1 MAARLTGQS
10 VDRVEGPRLLRGE
23 GRFTGNIRHP
33 DLLYAAFVRSTMAH
47 ARILG
52 IDTTAAKAT
61 PDVVAVFTND
71 DFTGVVNPI
80 NIVGP
85 PELLGSPFTALA
97 SDKVRTVGEPI
108 AIVIAR
114 TRQAAADGAAA
125 VAVDYDPLPRGGG
138 HAHRPQPPAPRCCS
152 TSWAPTWC
160 TKRPSHGANDIDQTF
175 AEADHVFTRTFTQ
188 HRFGHA
194 PLEGRVMV
202 ASYTPSDGRLE
213 IDIATKR
220 PHAVKLNLAGL
231 LNIPFQNIRVRT
243 GDIGGAFGSK
253 GQVGREDISVAAAAK
268 MLGASVQWTED
279 RTENLQMA
287 GHAREEDLTVE
298 VAVNNDGT
306 LLGIQADMVMDQGA
320 YPMPPYPSSLFCNLV
335 KMLIPNAYR
344 LEAYAFRGR
353 VVATNKC
360 SYIAY
365 RGPWAAETWVRERML
380 DEIAAAL
387 GIDRVEIRRR
397 NLIDEDQPTKMI
409 TGPTVSG
416 ITARQTL
423 DRAVEMMDLD
433 TFTTQQ
439 AAARAEGRLLG
450 LGFATFIEIAPGPP
464 DFAQSAGF
472 DLRGELSWARLEPT
486 GDLTIASCQSPHGQ
500 GHETTIAQVAA
511 DELGVSLDRVRIVFG
526 DTDSTPFTVLGTGG
540 SRASMMAS
548 GAARAATAE
557 IKTKVLAIAAERL
570 EANPADLE
578 IINGDISVRGTPG
591 HAVPLA
597 AIAQQGWFAPSSLP
611 EGMDQGFEVTVE
623 YRTPPG
629 GWASATHCCWVEI
642 DPDTGEITIPRYL
655 VVEDCGEMIHPAI
668 VDGQIQGGV
677 AQGIAAVLFERHFY
691 DNIGNLLTTSLAD
704 YLVPSAAEMP
714 VIEVEHLEVEP
725 LHDADWRGVGEGGLI
740 GAPAAVTNA
749 VADAVRH
756 LGIDICEQHLP
767 PQRCGSWLLASADKE
782 VRHGW

>member
-1 MAARLTGQS
+1 MTARLTGQS

-23 GRFTGNIRHP
+23 GRFIGNIRHP
-33 DLLYAAFVRSTMAH
+33 DLLHAAFVRSIMAH

-52 IDTTAAKAT
+52 THTSDAKAT
-61 PDVVAVFTND
+61 PGVVAVFTDD

-80 NIVGP
+80 TIVGP

-97 SDKVRTVGEPI
+97 AGKVRTVGEPL
-108 AIVIAR
+108 AIVVAR
-114 TRQAAADGAAA
+114 TRQAAVDGAAA
-125 VAVDYDPLPRGGG
+125 VEVDYDPLPAVVDM
-138 HAHRPQPPAPRCCS
+138 HAASASDAPLLFEELG
-152 TSWAPTWC
+152 TNVVYETAQSW
-160 TKRPSHGANDIDQTF
+160 GADIEQTF
-175 AEADHVFTRTFTQ
+175 ADADHVFTHTFAQ

-231 LNIPFQNIRVRT
+231 LNVPFSKIRVQT

-268 MLGASVQWTED
+268 VLGATIQWTED

-287 GHAREEDLTVE
+287 GHAREEDLVME
-298 VAVNNDGT
+298 IAVKSDGT
-306 LLGIQADMVMDQGA
+306 LLGIRVDMTVDQGA

-344 LEAYAFRGR
+344 WDAYAFRGR

-380 DEIAAAL
+380 DEIAAEL

-397 NLIDEDQPTKMI
+397 NLIDQDQPTKMI

-423 DRAVEMMDLD
+423 DRAVELMDLD
-433 TFTTQQ
+433 GFAAQQ
-439 AAARAEGRLLG
+439 AAARAEGQLLG

-472 DLRGELSWARLEPT
+472 DLRGELAWARLEPT
-486 GDLTIASCQSPHGQ
+486 GDLTIASGQSPHGQ

-511 DELGVSLDRVRIVFG
+511 DELGVSLDQVRVVFG

-540 SRASMMAS
+540 SRASMMAA
-548 GAARAATAE
+548 GAARAAAA
-557 IKTKVLAIAAERL
+557 KVKDKVLAVAAERL

-578 IINGDISVRGTPG
+578 IVDGNVSVRGTPG
-591 HAVPLA
+591 HLVPLA
-597 AIAQQGWFAPSSLP
+597 GIAQQAWFAPSSLP
-611 EGMDQGFEVTVE
+611 NGMDQGIEVTVE

-642 DPDTGEITIPRYL
+642 DPDTGEITIPRYV

-668 VDGQIQGGV
+668 VEGQIQGGV
-677 AQGIAAVLFERHFY
+677 AQGIAAVLFERHHY
-691 DNIGNLLTTSLAD
+691 DQDGNLLTASLAD
-704 YLVPSAAEMP
+704 YLVPSAAEIP

-756 LGIDICEQHLP
+756 LGLDITEQHLP
-767 PQRCGSWLLASADKE
+767 PQRMSELLNAATS
-782 VRHGW
+782 

>member
-1 MAARLTGQS
+1 MTARLTGQS

-23 GRFTGNIRHP
+23 GRFVGNVRHP

-47 ARILG
+47 AHILG
-52 IDTTAAKAT
+52 IDTAAAKAT
-61 PDVVAVFTND
+61 PGVVSVFTND

-80 NIVGP
+80 IIAGP
-85 PELLGSPFTALA
+85 PELRGSPFTALA
-97 SDKVRTVGEPI
+97 AGKVRTVGEPI
-108 AIVIAR
+108 AIVVAR

-125 VAVDYDPLPRGGG
+125 VTVDYDPLPAVVDM
-138 HAHRPQPPAPRCCS
+138 HIAVAPG
-152 TSWAPTWC
+152 APLLFEELGTNVVYETEQAWG
-160 TKRPSHGANDIDQTF
+160 PDIDETF
-175 AEADHVFTRTFTQ
+175 ARADHVFTRTFTQ

-202 ASYTPSDGRLE
+202 ASYTPSDGQLDIE
-213 IDIATKR
+213 IATKR
-220 PHAVKLNLAGL
+220 PHAVKLNLANLLGL
-231 LNIPFQNIRVRT
+231 PFGSIRVRT

-253 GQVGREDISVAAAAK
+253 GQVGRETISTAAAAVL
-268 MLGASVQWTED
+268 LGGTVQWTED

-287 GHAREEDLTVE
+287 GHGREEDLTVE
-298 VAVNNDGT
+298 MAVTKDGT
-306 LLGIQADMVMDQGA
+306 LLGIRADMTMDQGA
-320 YPMPPYPSSLFCNLV
+320 YPMPPYPSTLFCNLV

-344 LEAYAFRGR
+344 LEGYAFQGR

-380 DEIAAAL
+380 DEVAAEL

-397 NLIDEDQPTKMI
+397 NLIDQDQPTKMI

-423 DRAVEMMDLD
+423 DRAVELMDLD
-433 TFTTQQ
+433 GFAAQQ

-472 DLRGELSWARLEPT
+472 DLRGELTWARLEPT

-511 DELGVSLDRVRIVFG
+511 DELGVSLDRVRVVFG
-526 DTDSTPFTVLGTGG
+526 DTDSTPFNVLGTGG
-540 SRASMMAS
+540 SRSSMMAA

-557 IKTKVLAIAAERL
+557 VKQKVLAIAAERL

-578 IINGDISVRGTPG
+578 ITDSNISVRGTPG
-591 HAVPLA
+591 HSVPLA
-597 AIAQQGWFAPSSLP
+597 GIAQQAWFAPSSLP
-611 EGMDQGFEVTVE
+611 EGMDQGIEVNVE

-642 DPDTGEITIPRYL
+642 DPDTGEITIRRYV

-691 DNIGNLLTTSLAD
+691 DEDGNLLTSSLAD

-714 VIEVEHLEVEP
+714 VIEVDHLEVEP

-740 GAPAAVTNA
+740 GAPAAITNA

-756 LGIDICEQHLP
+756 LDIEITEQHLP
-767 PQRCGSWLLASADKE
+767 PQRMRQLLADAIA
-782 VRHGW
+782 RGNCLPI

>member
-33 DLLYAAFVRSTMAH
+33 DLLHTAFVRSTMAH
-47 ARILG
+47 ADILS
-52 IDTTAAKAT
+52 IDTAEAKAI
-61 PDVVAVFTND
+61 PGVVAVFSND

-85 PELLGSPFTALA
+85 PELLGSPFTALT
-97 SDKVRTVGEPI
+97 SGKVRTVGEPI
-108 AIVIAR
+108 AIVVAR
-114 TRQAAADGAAA
+114 SRQAAADGAAS
-125 VAVDYDPLPRGGG
+125 VAVEYESLPAVVDMHDASAPDAPLLFEELGTNVVYET
-138 HAHRPQPPAPRCCS
+138 AQ
-152 TSWAPTWC
+152 SW
-160 TKRPSHGANDIDQTF
+160 GDDIDQTF
-175 AEADHVFTRTFTQ
+175 ADADHVFTRTFTQ

-213 IDIATKR
+213 IEIATKR

-231 LNIPFQNIRVRT
+231 LSIPFQNIRVRT

-268 MLGASVQWTED
+268 MLGATVQWTED

-287 GHAREEDLTVE
+287 GHAREEDLTVK
-298 VAVNNDGT
+298 VAVKSDGT
-306 LLGIQADMVMDQGA
+306 LLGIRADMVMDQGA

-423 DRAVEMMDLD
+423 DRAVELMGLNG
-433 TFTTQQ
+433 FSAQQ

-472 DLRGELSWARLEPT
+472 DLRGELTWARLEPT

-540 SRASMMAS
+540 SRASMMGA
-548 GAARAATAE
+548 GAAMAAAAE
-557 IKTKVLAIAAERL
+557 VKAKVLAIAAERL

-578 IINGDISVRGTPG
+578 IADGNISVRGTPG
-591 HAVPLA
+591 HGVPLA
-597 AIAQQGWFAPSSLP
+597 AIAQQAWFAPSSLP
-611 EGMDQGFEVTVE
+611 QGMDQGIEVTVE

-691 DNIGNLLTTSLAD
+691 DEDGNLLTASLAD

-756 LGIDICEQHLP
+756 LGIDIAEQYLP
-767 PQRCGSWLLASADKE
+767 PRRMRELLAN
-782 VRHGW
+782 VG

>member
-1 MAARLTGQS
+1 MTARLTGQS

-23 GRFTGNIRHP
+23 GRFVGNIRHP
-33 DLLYAAFVRSTMAH
+33 DLLHIAFVRSPVGH
-47 ARILG
+47 ADILG
-52 IDTTAAKAT
+52 VDIGAAEDT
-61 PDVVAVFTND
+61 PGVVAVFTSD
-71 DFTGVVNPI
+71 HLEGVVAPI
-80 NIVGP
+80 AIAGP
-85 PELLGSPFTALA
+85 PELAVTPFTALA
-97 SDKVRTVGEPI
+97 RDRVRTVGEPI
-108 AIVIAR
+108 AVVVAR
-114 TRQAAADGAAA
+114 SRAAAADGAAA
-125 VAVDYDPLPRGGG
+125 VAVDYRPRPAVVDMHQAADPGAPLLFEELGTNVVYETEQSWGG
-138 HAHRPQPPAPRCCS
+138 
-152 TSWAPTWC
+152 
-160 TKRPSHGANDIDQTF
+160 DIGETF
-175 AEADHVFTRTFTQ
+175 ARADHVFSRTFTQ

-194 PLEGRVMV
+194 PIEGRVLV
-202 ASYTPSDGRLE
+202 AAYTPSDGQLD
-213 IDIATKR
+213 IQIATKR
-220 PHAVKLNLAGL
+220 PHAVKLNLANLLGL
-231 LNIPFQNIRVRT
+231 SFSSIRVRT

-253 GQVGREDISVAAAAK
+253 GQLGRETICTAAAAV
-268 MLGASVQWTED
+268 MLGATVQWAED

-287 GHAREEDLTVE
+287 GHGREEDLAVE
-298 VAVNNDGT
+298 VAVQSDGT
-306 LLGIQADMVMDQGA
+306 LLGIQADMTMDQGA

-380 DEIAAAL
+380 DEIAAEL
-387 GIDRVEIRRR
+387 GLDRVEIRRR

-433 TFTTQQ
+433 GFAEEQ

-472 DLRGELSWARLEPT
+472 DLRGELTWARLEPT
-486 GDLTIASCQSPHGQ
+486 GHLTIASCQSPHGQ

-511 DELGVSLDRVRIVFG
+511 DEMGVSLDRVRVVFG
-526 DTDSTPFTVLGTGG
+526 DTDSTPFNVLGTGG
-540 SRASMMAS
+540 SRSSMMGA
-548 GAARAATAE
+548 GAAKAAAAE
-557 IKTKVLAIAAERL
+557 VKAKVLAIAAERL

-578 IINGDISVRGTPG
+578 IADGNVSVRGTPG
-591 HAVPLA
+591 HSVPLA
-597 AIAQQGWFAPSSLP
+597 GIAQQAWFAPSSLP
-611 EGMDQGFEVTVE
+611 EGMDQGIEVTME

-642 DPDTGEITIPRYL
+642 DPDTGEITIPRYV

-691 DNIGNLLTTSLAD
+691 DEDGNLLTSSLAD

-740 GAPAAVTNA
+740 GAPAAITNA
-749 VADAVRH
+749 VANAVRH
-756 LGIDICEQHLP
+756 LNIPITEQHLP
-767 PQRCGSWLLASADKE
+767 PQRMRELLAAAES
-782 VRHGW
+782 

>member
-1 MAARLTGQS
+1 M
-10 VDRVEGPRLLRGE
+10 LRGE

-47 ARILG
+47 ASILS
-52 IDTTAAKAT
+52 IDTAEAKAI
-61 PDVVAVFTND
+61 PGVVAVFTNE
-71 DFTGVVNPI
+71 DFTGVVTPI

-108 AIVIAR
+108 AIVVAH
-114 TRQAAADGAAA
+114 TRQAAADGAAS
-125 VAVDYDPLPRGGG
+125 VAVDYDPLLPVVDM
-138 HAHRPQPPAPRCCS
+138 HAASAPDAPLLFEELD
-152 TSWAPTWC
+152 TNVVYETAQSW
-160 TKRPSHGANDIDQTF
+160 GDDIDQTF
-175 AEADHVFTRTFTQ
+175 ADADHVFTRTFTQ

-202 ASYTPSDGRLE
+202 ASYTPSDRRLDIE
-213 IDIATKR
+213 IATKR

-268 MLGASVQWTED
+268 MLGATVQWTED

-298 VAVNNDGT
+298 VAVESDGT
-306 LLGIQADMVMDQGA
+306 LLGIRADMVMDQGA

-344 LEAYAFRGR
+344 LGAYAFRGR

-423 DRAVEMMDLD
+423 DRAAELMDLD
-433 TFTTQQ
+433 SFSAQQ
-439 AAARAEGRLLG
+439 AVARPEGRLLG

-472 DLRGELSWARLEPT
+472 DLRGELTWARLEPT

-511 DELGVSLDRVRIVFG
+511 DELGVDLDRVRVVFG
-526 DTDSTPFTVLGTGG
+526 DTDATPFTVLGTGG
-540 SRASMMAS
+540 SRASMMAA
-548 GAARAATAE
+548 GAARAGAAE
-557 IKTKVLAIAAERL
+557 VKAKVLAIAAERL

-578 IINGDISVRGTPG
+578 IADGNISVRGTPG

-597 AIAQQGWFAPSSLP
+597 AIAQQAWFVPSSLP
-611 EGMDQGFEVTVE
+611 EGMDQGIEVTVE

-642 DPDTGEITIPRYL
+642 DSATGEITIPRYL

-691 DNIGNLLTTSLAD
+691 DEDGNLLTASLAD

-714 VIEVEHLEVEP
+714 VIEVEHLKVEP

-756 LGIDICEQHLP
+756 LGISIDEQYLP
-767 PQRCGSWLLASADKE
+767 PRRMRELLAN
-782 VRHGW
+782 VG

>member
-10 VDRVEGPRLLRGE
+10 IDRVDGPRLLRGE
-23 GRFTGNIRHP
+23 GRFVGNARHP

-52 IDTTAAKAT
+52 VDTVAAKT
-61 PDVVAVFTND
+61 THGVVAVFTDD

-80 NIVGP
+80 VIVGP

-97 SDKVRTVGEPI
+97 ADKARTVGEPI
-108 AIVIAR
+108 AVVVAH

-125 VAVDYDPLPRGGG
+125 VLVDYDPLPAVVDM
-138 HAHRPQPPAPRCCS
+138 HAAS
-152 TSWAPTWC
+152 TSDAPLLFEELGTNVVYETAQSWG
-160 TKRPSHGANDIDQTF
+160 PDIEQTF
-175 AEADHVFTRTFTQ
+175 AAADHVFTRTFSQ

-231 LNIPFQNIRVRT
+231 LNIPFGNIRVRT

-268 MLGASVQWTED
+268 MLGAAVQWTED

-287 GHAREEDLTVE
+287 GHGREEDLIVE
-298 VAVNNDGT
+298 IAVTNDGT
-306 LLGIQADMVMDQGA
+306 LLGIRADMTMDQGA

-365 RGPWAAETWVRERML
+365 RGPWAVETWVRERML
-380 DEIAAAL
+380 DEIAAEL
-387 GIDRVEIRRR
+387 GLDRVEIRRR
-397 NLIDEDQPTKMI
+397 NLIDQDQPTKMI

-423 DRAVEMMDLD
+423 DRAVEVMDLD
-433 TFTTQQ
+433 GFAAEQ
-439 AAARAEGRLLG
+439 AAARGDGRLLG

-472 DLRGELSWARLEPT
+472 DLRGELTWARLEPT
-486 GDLTIASCQSPHGQ
+486 GDLTIASAQSPHGQ

-511 DELGVSLDRVRIVFG
+511 DELGVGLDRVRIVFG

-540 SRASMMAS
+540 SRSSMMGA
-548 GAARAATAE
+548 GAARAAAAE
-557 IKTKVLAIAAERL
+557 VKAKVLAIAAERL

-578 IINGDISVRGTPG
+578 IVDGNISVRGTPDRSI
-591 HAVPLA
+591 PLA
-597 AIAQQGWFAPSSLP
+597 AIAQQAWFAPSSLP
-611 EGMDQGFEVTVE
+611 EGMDQGIEVTVE

-629 GWASATHCCWVEI
+629 GWASATHCCWVDI
-642 DPDTGEITIPRYL
+642 DPETGEITVPRYV
-655 VVEDCGEMIHPAI
+655 VVEDCGEMIHPEI
-668 VDGQIQGGV
+668 VEGQIQGGV

-691 DNIGNLLTTSLAD
+691 DQDGNLLTSSLAD
-704 YLVPSAAEMP
+704 YLVPSAAEIP
-714 VIEVEHLEVEP
+714 TIEIEHLEVEP

-756 LGIDICEQHLP
+756 LGIDVCEQHLP
-767 PQRCGSWLLASADKE
+767 PQRMRELLATAE
-782 VRHGW
+782 A

>member
-1 MAARLTGQS
+1 MTARFTGQS

-23 GRFTGNIRHP
+23 GRFVGNVRHP
-33 DLLYAAFVRSTMAH
+33 DLLHAAFVRSTMAH
-47 ARILG
+47 ARIVG
-52 IDTTAAKAT
+52 IHTSAAKT
-61 PDVVAVFTND
+61 TSGVVAVFTDD

-80 NIVGP
+80 TIVGP

-97 SDKVRTVGEPI
+97 SGKVRTVGEPL
-108 AIVIAR
+108 AIVVAR
-114 TRQAAADGAAA
+114 TRQTAIDGAAA
-125 VAVDYDPLPRGGG
+125 VAVDYDPLPAVVDM
-138 HAHRPQPPAPRCCS
+138 HAASASDAPLLFEELG
-152 TSWAPTWC
+152 TNVVYGTEQAW
-160 TKRPSHGANDIDQTF
+160 GADIEQTF
-175 AEADHVFTRTFTQ
+175 ADADRVFTRTFTQ

-202 ASYTPSDGRLE
+202 AAYTPSDGRLE
-213 IDIATKR
+213 IQIATKR

-231 LNIPFQNIRVRT
+231 LNIPFSNIRVGT

-253 GQVGREDISVAAAAK
+253 GQVGREEISVAAAAK
-268 MLGASVQWTED
+268 MLGAAIQWTED

-287 GHAREEDLTVE
+287 GHAREEDLVVE
-298 VAVNNDGT
+298 VAVDSDGT
-306 LLGIQADMVMDQGA
+306 LLGIRADMTMDQGA
-320 YPMPPYPSSLFCNLV
+320 YPMPPYPSTLFCNLV

-344 LEAYAFRGR
+344 LKAYAFRGR

-380 DEIAAAL
+380 DEIAAEL

-397 NLIDEDQPTKMI
+397 NLIDQDQPTKMI

-423 DRAVEMMDLD
+423 DRAVELMDLD
-433 TFTTQQ
+433 GFAAEQD
-439 AAARAEGRLLG
+439 AARAEGRLVG

-472 DLRGELSWARLEPT
+472 DLRGELIWARLEPT

-511 DELGVSLDRVRIVFG
+511 DEMGVSLDRVRVVFG
-526 DTDSTPFTVLGTGG
+526 DTDSTPFNVLGTGG
-540 SRASMMAS
+540 SRSSMMGA
-548 GAARAATAE
+548 GAAKAAAAE
-557 IKTKVLAIAAERL
+557 VRTKVLAIAAEQL

-578 IINGDISVRGTPG
+578 IVDGDISVRGTPG
-591 HAVPLA
+591 RSVPLA
-597 AIAQQGWFAPSSLP
+597 GIAQQAWFAPSSLP
-611 EGMDQGFEVTVE
+611 EGMDQGIEVTVE

-691 DNIGNLLTTSLAD
+691 DQDGNLLTASLAD

-714 VIEVEHLEVEP
+714 VIEVEHMEVEP

-740 GAPAAVTNA
+740 GAPAAITNA

-756 LGIDICEQHLP
+756 LGIDVCEQHLP
-767 PQRCGSWLLASADKE
+767 PQRMRELLATAK
-782 VRHGW
+782 G

>member
-1 MAARLTGQS
+1 MTARLTGQS
-10 VDRVEGPRLLRGE
+10 VDRVEGPRLLRGG
-23 GRFTGNIRHP
+23 GRFIGNIRHP
-33 DLLYAAFVRSTMAH
+33 DLLHAAFVRSTMAH
-47 ARILG
+47 AQILG
-52 IDTTAAKAT
+52 IHTSDAKAT
-61 PDVVAVFTND
+61 PGVVAVFTDD

-80 NIVGP
+80 TIVGP

-97 SDKVRTVGEPI
+97 AGKVRTVGEPL
-108 AIVIAR
+108 AIVVAR
-114 TRQAAADGAAA
+114 TRQAAVDGASA
-125 VAVDYDPLPRGGG
+125 VEVAYDPLPAVVDT
-138 HAHRPQPPAPRCCS
+138 HAASASDAPLLFEELG
-152 TSWAPTWC
+152 TNVVYEIEQAW
-160 TKRPSHGANDIDQTF
+160 GADIEQTF
-175 AEADHVFTRTFTQ
+175 ADADRVFTRTFTQ

-213 IDIATKR
+213 IEIATKR

-231 LNIPFQNIRVRT
+231 LNVPFSKIRVQT

-268 MLGASVQWTED
+268 MLGAAIQWTED

-287 GHAREEDLTVE
+287 GHAREEDLVVE
-298 VAVNNDGT
+298 VAVKSDGT
-306 LLGIQADMVMDQGA
+306 LVGIRADMTMDQGA

-344 LEAYAFRGR
+344 VDAYAFRGR

-380 DEIAAAL
+380 DEIAAEL

-397 NLIDEDQPTKMI
+397 NLIDQDQPTKMI
-409 TGPTVSG
+409 TGPTISG

-423 DRAVEMMDLD
+423 DRAGELMDLD
-433 TFTTQQ
+433 GFAAQQ

-472 DLRGELSWARLEPT
+472 DLRGELAWARLEPT

-511 DELGVSLDRVRIVFG
+511 DELGVRIDQVRVVFG

-540 SRASMMAS
+540 SRASMMAA
-548 GAARAATAE
+548 GAARAAAA
-557 IKTKVLAIAAERL
+557 KVKDKVLAVAAERL

-578 IINGDISVRGTPG
+578 IVDGNISVRGTPG
-591 HAVPLA
+591 HSVPLA
-597 AIAQQGWFAPSSLP
+597 GIAQQAWFAPSSLP
-611 EGMDQGFEVTVE
+611 NGMDQGIEVTVE

-642 DPDTGEITIPRYL
+642 DPDTGEITIPRYV

-677 AQGIAAVLFERHFY
+677 AQGIAAVLFERHHY
-691 DNIGNLLTTSLAD
+691 DQDGNLLTASLAD
-704 YLVPSAAEMP
+704 YLVPSAAEIP

-756 LGIDICEQHLP
+756 LGVDITEQHLP
-767 PQRCGSWLLASADKE
+767 PQRMRELMNAATS
-782 VRHGW
+782 

>member
-33 DLLYAAFVRSTMAH
+33 DLLHTAFVRSTMAH
-47 ARILG
+47 ADILS
-52 IDTTAAKAT
+52 IDTAEAKAI
-61 PDVVAVFTND
+61 PGVVAVFSND

-97 SDKVRTVGEPI
+97 SGKVRTVGEPI
-108 AIVIAR
+108 AIVVAR
-114 TRQAAADGAAA
+114 SRQAAADGAAS
-125 VAVDYDPLPRGGG
+125 VAVEYESLPAVVDMHDASAPDAPLLFEELGTNVVYET
-138 HAHRPQPPAPRCCS
+138 AQ
-152 TSWAPTWC
+152 SW
-160 TKRPSHGANDIDQTF
+160 GDDIDQTF
-175 AEADHVFTRTFTQ
+175 ADADHVFTRTFTQ

-213 IDIATKR
+213 IEIATKR

-231 LNIPFQNIRVRT
+231 LSIPFQNIRVRT

-268 MLGASVQWTED
+268 MLGATVQWTED

-298 VAVNNDGT
+298 VAVKSDGT
-306 LLGIQADMVMDQGA
+306 LLGIRADMVMDQGA

-423 DRAVEMMDLD
+423 DRAVELMGLNG
-433 TFTTQQ
+433 FPAQQ

-472 DLRGELSWARLEPT
+472 DLRGELTWARLEPT

-540 SRASMMAS
+540 SRASMMGA
-548 GAARAATAE
+548 GAAMAAAAE
-557 IKTKVLAIAAERL
+557 VKAKVLAIAAERL

-578 IINGDISVRGTPG
+578 IADGNISVRGTPG
-591 HAVPLA
+591 HGVPLA
-597 AIAQQGWFAPSSLP
+597 AIAQQAWFAPSSLP
-611 EGMDQGFEVTVE
+611 QGMDQGIEVTVE

-691 DNIGNLLTTSLAD
+691 DEDGNLLTASLAD

-756 LGIDICEQHLP
+756 LGISIDEQYLP
-767 PQRCGSWLLASADKE
+767 PRRMRELLAN
-782 VRHGW
+782 VG

>member
-1 MAARLTGQS
+1 MTARLTGQS

-23 GRFTGNIRHP
+23 GRFVGNIRHP
-33 DLLYAAFVRSTMAH
+33 ELLHIAFVRSQLGH
-47 ARILG
+47 ADILSV
-52 IDTTAAKAT
+52 DTAAARST
-61 PDVVAVFTND
+61 PGVVEVFTAEHLDGVVA
-71 DFTGVVNPI
+71 PI
-80 NIVGP
+80 AIAGP
-85 PELLGSPFTALA
+85 PELAVTPFTALA
-97 SDKVRTVGEPI
+97 RDRVRTVGEPI
-108 AIVIAR
+108 AVVVAR
-114 TRQAAADGAAA
+114 TRAAAADGAAA
-125 VAVDYDPLPRGGG
+125 VAVDYRPLPAVVDM
-138 HAHRPQPPAPRCCS
+138 HDALSADAPLLFEDLG
-152 TSWAPTWC
+152 TNVVYETEQSW
-160 TKRPSHGANDIDQTF
+160 GADIQETF
-175 AEADHVFTRTFTQ
+175 GRADHVIARTFTQ

-202 ASYTPSDGRLE
+202 ASYAPSDGQLD
-213 IDIATKR
+213 IQIATKR
-220 PHAVKLNLAGL
+220 PHAVKLNLANLLGL
-231 LNIPFQNIRVRT
+231 PFGNVRVRT

-253 GQVGREDISVAAAAK
+253 GQVGRETICTAAAA
-268 MLGASVQWTED
+268 MLLGATVQWTED

-287 GHAREEDLTVE
+287 GHGREEDLAVE
-298 VAVNNDGT
+298 VAVQDDGT
-306 LLGIQADMVMDQGA
+306 LLGIRADMTMDQGA

-344 LEAYAFRGR
+344 LEAYEFRGR

-365 RGPWAAETWVRERML
+365 RGPWAVETWVRERML
-380 DEIAAAL
+380 DEIAAEL
-387 GIDRVEIRRR
+387 GLDRVEIRRR
-397 NLIDEDQPTKMI
+397 NLIDQDQPTRMI

-423 DRAVEMMDLD
+423 DRAVDMMDLD
-433 TFTTQQ
+433 GFAVQQ
-439 AAARAEGRLLG
+439 TAARSEGRLLG

-472 DLRGELSWARLEPT
+472 DLRGEQAWARLEPS
-486 GDLTIASCQSPHGQ
+486 GDLTISTSQSPHGQ

-511 DELGVSLDRVRIVFG
+511 DELGVGLDRVRIVFG
-526 DTDSTPFTVLGTGG
+526 DTDSTPFSVLGTGG
-540 SRASMMAS
+540 SRASMM
-548 GAARAATAE
+548 GAGSARAATAE
-557 IKTKVLAIAAERL
+557 VKAKALAIAAERL
-570 EANPADLE
+570 EANPSDLE
-578 IINGDISVRGTPG
+578 IIDGNISVRGTPG
-591 HAVPLA
+591 RSVPLA
-597 AIAQQGWFAPSSLP
+597 GIAQQAWFAPSSLP
-611 EGMDQGFEVTVE
+611 EGMDQGIEASVE

-642 DPDTGEITIPRYL
+642 DPDTGEIAIPRYV

-677 AQGIAAVLFERHFY
+677 AQGIAAVLFERHHY
-691 DNIGNLLTTSLAD
+691 DQDGNLLTASLAD

-767 PQRCGSWLLASADKE
+767 PQRMRQLLAAVE
-782 VRHGW
+782 G

>member
-33 DLLYAAFVRSTMAH
+33 DLFHAAFVRSTMAH
-47 ARILG
+47 AHIAG
-52 IDTTAAKAT
+52 IDTAAASAL

-71 DFTGVVNPI
+71 EFTGVVNPI
-80 NIVGP
+80 TIVGP

-97 SDKVRTVGEPI
+97 SDRVRTVGEPI
-108 AIVIAR
+108 AIVVAR

-125 VAVDYDPLPRGGG
+125 VAVDYDPLPAVVDMHEAAASDSPLLFEELGTNVMYET
-138 HAHRPQPPAPRCCS
+138 AQ
-152 TSWAPTWC
+152 SW
-160 TKRPSHGANDIDQTF
+160 GADVKQTI
-175 AEADHVFTRTFTQ
+175 ADADHVFTRTFTQ

-202 ASYTPSDGRLE
+202 ASYTPSDDRLE

-231 LNIPFQNIRVRT
+231 LNIGFYNIRVRT

-268 MLGASVQWTED
+268 MLGAAVQWTED

-287 GHAREEDLTVE
+287 GHAREEDLVVE
-298 VAVNNDGT
+298 VAVQGDGT
-306 LLGIQADMVMDQGA
+306 LLGIRADMTMDQGA

-344 LEAYAFRGR
+344 LEAYEFRGR

-397 NLIDEDQPTKMI
+397 NLIDQDQPTKMI

-423 DRAVEMMDLD
+423 DRAVELMDLEG
-433 TFTTQQ
+433 FAARQ
-439 AAARAEGRLLG
+439 AAARSEGRLLG

-472 DLRGELSWARLEPT
+472 DLRGELAWARLEPT
-486 GDLTIASCQSPHGQ
+486 GDLTIASAQSPHGQ

-511 DELGVSLDRVRIVFG
+511 DELGVGLDRVRVVFG

-540 SRASMMAS
+540 SRASMMGA
-548 GAARAATAE
+548 GAARAAAAE
-557 IKTKVLAIAAERL
+557 VRAKVLAIAAERL

-578 IINGDISVRGTPG
+578 IADGNISVRGTPG
-591 HAVPLA
+591 HSVPLTG
-597 AIAQQGWFAPSSLP
+597 IAQQAWFAPSSLP
-611 EGMDQGFEVTVE
+611 EGMHQGIEVTVE

-642 DPDTGEITIPRYL
+642 DPDTGEITIPRYV
-655 VVEDCGEMIHPAI
+655 VVEDCGEMIHPVI

-677 AQGIAAVLFERHFY
+677 AQGIAAVLFERHCY
-691 DNIGNLLTTSLAD
+691 DEDGNLLTASLAD

-714 VIEVEHLEVEP
+714 VIEVEHMQVEP

-740 GAPAAVTNA
+740 GAPAAITNA

-756 LGIDICEQHLP
+756 LGIGIFEQHLP
-767 PQRCGSWLLASADKE
+767 PQRMQQLFTGTGA
-782 VRHGW
+782 

>member
-33 DLLYAAFVRSTMAH
+33 DLLHAAFVRSTMAH
-47 ARILG
+47 ADILS
-52 IDTTAAKAT
+52 INTAEAKAISG
-61 PDVVAVFTND
+61 VVAVLTND

-80 NIVGP
+80 TIVGP

-108 AIVIAR
+108 AIVVAR
-114 TRQAAADGAAA
+114 TRQAAADGVAA
-125 VAVDYDPLPRGGG
+125 VVVDYGPLLAVVDM
-138 HAHRPQPPAPRCCS
+138 HAASASDAPLLFEELG
-152 TSWAPTWC
+152 TNVVYETAQSW
-160 TKRPSHGANDIDQTF
+160 GDDIDQTF

-202 ASYTPSDGRLE
+202 ARYAPADGRLE
-213 IDIATKR
+213 IEIATKR

-268 MLGASVQWTED
+268 MLGATVQWTED

-298 VAVNNDGT
+298 VAVKSDGT
-306 LLGIQADMVMDQGA
+306 LLGIRADMVMDQGA

-423 DRAVEMMDLD
+423 DRAIELMDLAS
-433 TFTTQQ
+433 FSAQQ

-472 DLRGELSWARLEPT
+472 DLRGELTWARLEPT

-511 DELGVSLDRVRIVFG
+511 DELGVDLDRVRIVFG

-540 SRASMMAS
+540 SRASMMGA
-548 GAARAATAE
+548 GAAMAAAAE
-557 IKTKVLAIAAERL
+557 VKAKVLAIAAERL

-578 IINGDISVRGTPG
+578 IADGNISVRGTPG
-591 HAVPLA
+591 HSVPLA
-597 AIAQQGWFAPSSLP
+597 AIAQQAWFAPSSLP
-611 EGMDQGFEVTVE
+611 QGMDQGIEVTVE

-642 DPDTGEITIPRYL
+642 DSATGEITIPRYL

-691 DNIGNLLTTSLAD
+691 DEDGNLLTASLAD

-756 LGIDICEQHLP
+756 LGISIDEQYLP
-767 PQRCGSWLLASADKE
+767 PRRMRELLAN
-782 VRHGW
+782 VG

>member
-33 DLLYAAFVRSTMAH
+33 DLLHIAFVRSQMGH
-47 ARILG
+47 ARLG
-52 IDTTAAKAT
+52 PVDTAAAEAI
-61 PDVVAVFTND
+61 PDVVAVFTAEHLD
-71 DFTGVVNPI
+71 GVVAPI
-80 NIVGP
+80 AVAGP
-85 PELLGSPFTALA
+85 PELAVTPFTALA
-97 SDKVRTVGEPI
+97 GDRVRTVGEPI
-108 AIVIAR
+108 AVVAAR

-125 VAVDYDPLPRGGG
+125 VAVDYHSLPAVVDMHEAAAPGAPLLFEDLGTNVVYET
-138 HAHRPQPPAPRCCS
+138 AQ
-152 TSWAPTWC
+152 SW
-160 TKRPSHGANDIDQTF
+160 GADIDETF
-175 AEADHVFTRTFTQ
+175 ANADHVLTRTFTQ

-202 ASYTPSDGRLE
+202 ASYTPSDGRLDIE
-213 IDIATKR
+213 IASKR
-220 PHAVKLNLAGL
+220 PHAVKLFLSNFLG
-231 LNIPFQNIRVRT
+231 IPFGSVRVRT

-253 GQVGREDISVAAAAK
+253 GQVGREEICTAAAA
-268 MLGASVQWTED
+268 MLVGGRVQWTED

-287 GHAREEDLTVE
+287 GHGREEDLTVE
-298 VAVNNDGT
+298 VAVTSDGT
-306 LLGIQADMVMDQGA
+306 LLGIRADMTMDQGA

-380 DEIAAAL
+380 DEVAAEL
-387 GIDRVEIRRR
+387 GISRVEIRRR
-397 NLIDEDQPTKMI
+397 NLIDQDQPTKMI

-423 DRAVEMMDLD
+423 DRAVELMDLD
-433 TFTTQQ
+433 GFAAQQ

-472 DLRGELSWARLEPT
+472 DLRGELAWARLEPT
-486 GDLTIASCQSPHGQ
+486 GDLTIASSQSPHGQ

-511 DELGVSLDRVRIVFG
+511 DELGVGLDRVRIVFG
-526 DTDSTPFTVLGTGG
+526 DTDSSPFTTLGTGG
-540 SRASMMAS
+540 SRGSMMGA

-557 IKTKVLAIAAERL
+557 VKQKVLSIAAERL

-578 IINGDISVRGTPG
+578 IADGNISVRGTPG
-591 HAVPLA
+591 HSVPLA
-597 AIAQQGWFAPSSLP
+597 GIAQQAWFAPSSLP
-611 EGMDQGFEVTVE
+611 EGMDQGIEVKVE

-642 DPDTGEITIPRYL
+642 DADTGEITIPRYV

-691 DNIGNLLTTSLAD
+691 DQDGNLLTASLAD

-749 VADAVRH
+749 VADAVRE
-756 LGIDICEQHLP
+756 LGIDICEQYLP
-767 PQRCGSWLLASADKE
+767 PRRMRELLAR
-782 VRHGW
+782 VG

>member
-1 MAARLTGQS
+1 MTARLTGQS

-23 GRFTGNIRHP
+23 GRFVGNIRHP
-33 DLLYAAFVRSTMAH
+33 DLLHIAFVRSSVGH
-47 ARILG
+47 ADILG
-52 IDTTAAKAT
+52 IDIEAAENT
-61 PDVVAVFTND
+61 PGVVAVLTAD
-71 DFTGVVNPI
+71 RLEGVVAPI
-80 NIVGP
+80 VVAGP
-85 PELLGSPFTALA
+85 PELAVTPFTALA
-97 SDKVRTVGEPI
+97 RDRVRTVGEPI
-108 AIVIAR
+108 AVVVGR
-114 TRQAAADGAAA
+114 TRAAAADGAAA
-125 VAVDYDPLPRGGG
+125 VGVDFRPRPAVVDMHQAATDGAPLLFEELGTNVVYETE
-138 HAHRPQPPAPRCCS
+138 Q
-152 TSWAPTWC
+152 SW
-160 TKRPSHGANDIDQTF
+160 GADIDETF
-175 AEADHVFTRTFTQ
+175 AQADHVFTRTFTQ

-194 PLEGRVMV
+194 PLEGRVLV
-202 ASYTPSDGRLE
+202 AGYTPSDGQLD
-213 IDIATKR
+213 IQIATKR
-220 PHAVKLNLAGL
+220 PHAVKLNLANLLGL
-231 LNIPFQNIRVRT
+231 PFSNIRVRT

-253 GQVGREDISVAAAAK
+253 GQLGRETICTAAAAVL
-268 MLGASVQWTED
+268 LGATVQWAED

-287 GHAREEDLTVE
+287 GHGREEDLVVK
-298 VAVNNDGT
+298 VAVQSDGT
-306 LLGIQADMVMDQGA
+306 LLGIQADMTMDQGA

-380 DEIAAAL
+380 DEIAAEL
-387 GIDRVEIRRR
+387 GLDRVEIRRR

-423 DRAVEMMDLD
+423 DRATEMMDLED
-433 TFTTQQ
+433 FAAEQ

-472 DLRGELSWARLEPT
+472 DLRGELASARIEPT
-486 GDLTIASCQSPHGQ
+486 GDLTISSSQSPHGQ

-511 DELGVSLDRVRIVFG
+511 DELGVGLDRVRIVFG
-526 DTDSTPFTVLGTGG
+526 DTDSTPFNVLGTGG
-540 SRASMMAS
+540 SRSSMMGA
-548 GAARAATAE
+548 GAAKAAATEVKA
-557 IKTKVLAIAAERL
+557 KVLAIAAERL

-578 IINGDISVRGTPG
+578 IVDGNISVRGTPG
-591 HAVPLA
+591 HSIPLA
-597 AIAQQGWFAPSSLP
+597 GIAQQAWFAPSSLP
-611 EGMDQGFEVTVE
+611 DGMDQGIEATVE

-642 DPDTGEITIPRYL
+642 DAETGEIAIPRYV

-691 DNIGNLLTTSLAD
+691 DKDGNLLTSSLAD
-704 YLVPSAAEMP
+704 YLVPSSAEMP
-714 VIEVEHLEVEP
+714 LIEVEHLEVGP

-740 GAPAAVTNA
+740 GAPAAITNA

-756 LGIDICEQHLP
+756 LGIEVTEQHLP
-767 PQRCGSWLLASADKE
+767 PQRMRQLLTTAKS
-782 VRHGW
+782 

>member
-1 MAARLTGQS
+1 MTARLTGQS

-23 GRFTGNIRHP
+23 GRFIGNIRHP
-33 DLLYAAFVRSTMAH
+33 DMLHAAFVRSTMAH

-52 IDTTAAKAT
+52 VHTSAAKDT
-61 PDVVAVFTND
+61 PGVVAVFTDD

-80 NIVGP
+80 TIVGP

-97 SDKVRTVGEPI
+97 AGKVRTVGEPL
-108 AIVIAR
+108 AIVVAR
-114 TRQAAADGAAA
+114 TRQAAVDGAAA
-125 VAVDYDPLPRGGG
+125 VEVGYDPLPAVVDM
-138 HAHRPQPPAPRCCS
+138 HAASASDAPLLFEELG
-152 TSWAPTWC
+152 TNVVYETEHAW
-160 TKRPSHGANDIDQTF
+160 GADIDQAF
-175 AEADHVFTRTFTQ
+175 ADADRVFARTFTQ

-202 ASYTPSDGRLE
+202 ASYAPSDGRLE
-213 IDIATKR
+213 IEIATKR

-231 LNIPFQNIRVRT
+231 LNIGFGKIRVRT

-268 MLGASVQWTED
+268 MLGAAIQWTED

-287 GHAREEDLTVE
+287 GHAREEDLAVE
-298 VAVNNDGT
+298 VAVKSDGT
-306 LLGIQADMVMDQGA
+306 LLGIRADMTMDQGA

-380 DEIAAAL
+380 DEIAAEL
-387 GIDRVEIRRR
+387 GLDRVEIRRR
-397 NLIDEDQPTKMI
+397 NLIDRDQPTKMI

-433 TFTTQQ
+433 WFAAQQ
-439 AAARAEGRLLG
+439 AAARAGGRLLG

-472 DLRGELSWARLEPT
+472 DLRGELTWARLEPT

-511 DELGVSLDRVRIVFG
+511 DELGVDLDRVRIVFG

-540 SRASMMAS
+540 SRSSMMAA
-548 GAARAATAE
+548 GAARAAAAE
-557 IKTKVLAIAAERL
+557 VKDKVLAIAAERL

-578 IINGDISVRGTPG
+578 IVDGSISVRGTPG
-591 HAVPLA
+591 HAVTLA
-597 AIAQQGWFAPSSLP
+597 DIAQQAWFAPSSLP
-611 EGMDQGFEVTVE
+611 EGMDQGVEITVE

-691 DNIGNLLTTSLAD
+691 NQDGNLLTASLAD

-740 GAPAAVTNA
+740 GAPAAITNA

-767 PQRCGSWLLASADKE
+767 PQRMRELLAAANN
-782 VRHGW
+782 

>member
-1 MAARLTGQS
+1 MIAQLTGQS

-23 GRFTGNIRHP
+23 GRFVGNIRHP
-33 DLLYAAFVRSTMAH
+33 DLLHVAFVRSQVGH
-47 ARILG
+47 AEILG
-52 IDTTAAKAT
+52 IDTDAAEKT
-61 PDVVAVFTND
+61 PDVVAVFTAEHLE
-71 DFTGVVNPI
+71 GVVAPI
-80 NIVGP
+80 AIAGP
-85 PELLGSPFTALA
+85 PELAVTPFTALA
-97 SDKVRTVGEPI
+97 RDRVRTVGEPL
-108 AIVIAR
+108 AVVVAR
-114 TRQAAADGAAA
+114 TRSAAADGAAA
-125 VAVDYDPLPRGGG
+125 AAVSYRPLPVVVNM
-138 HAHRPQPPAPRCCS
+138 HEAAAPGAPLLFEELG
-152 TSWAPTWC
+152 TNVVYETQQSW
-160 TKRPSHGANDIDQTF
+160 GADIEETF
-175 AEADHVFTRTFTQ
+175 AKADHVFTRTFTQ

-202 ASYTPSDGRLE
+202 ASYSPSDGQL
-213 IDIATKR
+213 DLQIATKR
-220 PHAVKLNLAGL
+220 PHAVKLNLANLLGL
-231 LNIPFQNIRVRT
+231 PFGSIRVRT

-253 GQVGREDISVAAAAK
+253 GQVGRETICTAAAAVL
-268 MLGASVQWTED
+268 LGGTVQWAED

-287 GHAREEDLTVE
+287 GHGREEDLIVE
-298 VAVNNDGT
+298 VATTSDGT
-306 LLGIQADMVMDQGA
+306 LLGIRADMTMDQGA

-380 DEIAAAL
+380 DEIAAEL
-387 GIDRVEIRRR
+387 GLDRVEIRRR

-423 DRAVEMMDLD
+423 DRAAEIMDLEG
-433 TFTTQQ
+433 FAAEQ

-472 DLRGELSWARLEPT
+472 DLRGELASARIEPT
-486 GDLTIASCQSPHGQ
+486 GDLTIASSQSPHGQ

-511 DELGVSLDRVRIVFG
+511 DELGVGLDRVRIVFG

-540 SRASMMAS
+540 SRASMMGA
-548 GAARAATAE
+548 GAARAAAAE
-557 IKTKVLAIAAERL
+557 VKAKVLAIAAERL

-578 IINGDISVRGTPG
+578 IVDGDISVRGTPG
-591 HAVPLA
+591 RSVPLSG
-597 AIAQQGWFAPSSLP
+597 IAQQAWFAPSSLP
-611 EGMDQGFEVTVE
+611 EGMDQGIEASVE

-642 DPDTGEITIPRYL
+642 DVETGEIAIPRYV

-691 DNIGNLLTTSLAD
+691 DQDGNLLTASLAD

-740 GAPAAVTNA
+740 GAPAAITNA

-756 LGIDICEQHLP
+756 LGIDITEQHLP
-767 PQRCGSWLLASADKE
+767 PQRMRQLLTTAK
-782 VRHGW
+782 G

>member
-1 MAARLTGQS
+1 MTARLTGQS

-23 GRFTGNIRHP
+23 GRFVGNIRHP
-33 DLLYAAFVRSTMAH
+33 DLLHIAFVRSPVGHGDIA
-47 ARILG
+47 G
-52 IDTTAAKAT
+52 IDTGAAEDI
-61 PDVVAVFTND
+61 PGVVAVLTAD
-71 DFTGVVNPI
+71 HLEGVVAPI
-80 NIVGP
+80 AIAGP
-85 PELLGSPFTALA
+85 PELAATPFTALA
-97 SDKVRTVGEPI
+97 RDRVRTVGEPI
-108 AIVIAR
+108 AVVVAR
-114 TRQAAADGAAA
+114 TRAAAADGAAA
-125 VAVDYDPLPRGGG
+125 VAVDYRPLP
-138 HAHRPQPPAPRCCS
+138 AVVDMHRAAAEDAPLLFEELGTNVVYETEQC
-152 TSWAPTWC
+152 W
-160 TKRPSHGANDIDQTF
+160 GADIDDTF
-175 AEADHVFTRTFTQ
+175 ARADHVFTRTFTQ

-194 PLEGRVMV
+194 PIEGRVMV
-202 ASYTPSDGRLE
+202 AAYTPSDGQLD
-213 IDIATKR
+213 IQIATKR
-220 PHAVKLNLAGL
+220 PHAVKLNLANLLGL
-231 LNIPFQNIRVRT
+231 PFNNIRVRT

-253 GQVGREDISVAAAAK
+253 GQLGRETICTAAAAVL
-268 MLGASVQWTED
+268 LGATVQWAED

-287 GHAREEDLTVE
+287 GHGREEDLVVE
-298 VAVNNDGT
+298 VGVQSDGT
-306 LLGIQADMVMDQGA
+306 LLGIRADMTMDQGA

-365 RGPWAAETWVRERML
+365 RGPWAVETWVRERML
-380 DEIAAAL
+380 DEIAADL
-387 GIDRVEIRRR
+387 GLDRVEIRRR
-397 NLIDEDQPTKMI
+397 NLIDQDQPTKMI

-433 TFTTQQ
+433 GFAAEQ
-439 AAARAEGRLLG
+439 AAARSDGRLHG

-472 DLRGELSWARLEPT
+472 DLRGELTWARLEPT
-486 GDLTIASCQSPHGQ
+486 GDLTIASAQSPHGQ

-511 DELGVSLDRVRIVFG
+511 DELGVGLDRVRIVFG

-540 SRASMMAS
+540 SRSSMMGA
-548 GAARAATAE
+548 GAARAAAAE
-557 IKTKVLAIAAERL
+557 VKAKVLAIAAERL

-578 IINGDISVRGTPG
+578 IVDGSISVRGTPDRSI
-591 HAVPLA
+591 PLA
-597 AIAQQGWFAPSSLP
+597 AIAQQAWFAPSSLP
-611 EGMDQGFEVTVE
+611 EDMNQGIEVTVE

-629 GWASATHCCWVEI
+629 GWASATHCCWVDI
-642 DPDTGEITIPRYL
+642 DPETGEITVPRYV
-655 VVEDCGEMIHPAI
+655 VVEDCGEMIHPEI
-668 VDGQIQGGV
+668 VEGQIQGGV

-691 DNIGNLLTTSLAD
+691 DQDGNLLTSSLAD

-714 VIEVEHLEVEP
+714 TIEIEHLEVEP

-756 LGIDICEQHLP
+756 LGIDVCEQHLP
-767 PQRCGSWLLASADKE
+767 PQRMRELLATAE
-782 VRHGW
+782 A

>member
-1 MAARLTGQS
+1 MTARLTGQS

-23 GRFTGNIRHP
+23 GRFVGNIRHP
-33 DLLYAAFVRSTMAH
+33 DLLHIAFVRSPVGH
-47 ARILG
+47 ADILG
-52 IDTTAAKAT
+52 IDIEAAENT
-61 PDVVAVFTND
+61 PGVVAVLTADHFE
-71 DFTGVVNPI
+71 GVVAPI
-80 NIVGP
+80 AVAGP
-85 PELLGSPFTALA
+85 PELAVTPFTALA
-97 SDKVRTVGEPI
+97 RDRVRTVGEPI
-108 AIVIAR
+108 AVVVGR
-114 TRQAAADGAAA
+114 TRAAAADGAAA
-125 VAVDYDPLPRGGG
+125 VGVDFRPRPAVVDMHQAATDGAPLLFEELGTNVVYETE
-138 HAHRPQPPAPRCCS
+138 Q
-152 TSWAPTWC
+152 SW
-160 TKRPSHGANDIDQTF
+160 GADIDETLAQ
-175 AEADHVFTRTFTQ
+175 ADHVFTRTFTQ

-202 ASYTPSDGRLE
+202 ASFSPSDGQL
-213 IDIATKR
+213 DLQIATKR
-220 PHAVKLNLAGL
+220 PHAVKLNLANLLGL
-231 LNIPFQNIRVRT
+231 PFGSIRVRT

-253 GQVGREDISVAAAAK
+253 GQVGRETICTAAAAVL
-268 MLGASVQWTED
+268 LGGTVQWAED

-287 GHAREEDLTVE
+287 GHGREEDLIVE
-298 VAVNNDGT
+298 VALTSDGT
-306 LLGIQADMVMDQGA
+306 LLGIRADMTMDQGA

-380 DEIAAAL
+380 DEIAAEL
-387 GIDRVEIRRR
+387 GLDRVEIRRR

-423 DRAVEMMDLD
+423 DRAVEMMDLEG
-433 TFTTQQ
+433 FAAEQ
-439 AAARAEGRLLG
+439 AAARADGRLLG

-472 DLRGELSWARLEPT
+472 DLRGELASARLEPT
-486 GDLTIASCQSPHGQ
+486 GDLTISSSQSPHGQ

-511 DELGVSLDRVRIVFG
+511 DELGVGLDRVRIVFG

-540 SRASMMAS
+540 SRASMMGA
-548 GAARAATAE
+548 GAARAAAAE
-557 IKTKVLAIAAERL
+557 VKQKVLAIAAERL

-578 IINGDISVRGTPG
+578 IVDGNISVRGTPG
-591 HAVPLA
+591 RSVPLA
-597 AIAQQGWFAPSSLP
+597 GIAQQAWFAPSSLP
-611 EGMDQGFEVTVE
+611 DGMDQGIEATVE

-642 DPDTGEITIPRYL
+642 DVETGEIAIPRYV
-655 VVEDCGEMIHPAI
+655 VVEDCGEIIHPDI

-691 DNIGNLLTTSLAD
+691 DHDGNLLTSSLAD
-704 YLVPSAAEMP
+704 YLVPSAAEIP

-740 GAPAAVTNA
+740 GAPAAITNA

-756 LGIDICEQHLP
+756 LGIGVTEQHLP
-767 PQRCGSWLLASADKE
+767 PQRMRQLLTTAK
-782 VRHGW
+782 G

>member
-33 DLLYAAFVRSTMAH
+33 DLFHAAFVRSTMAH
-47 ARILG
+47 ARIAG
-52 IDTTAAKAT
+52 IDTAEASAL

-71 DFTGVVNPI
+71 EFTGVVNPI
-80 NIVGP
+80 TIVGP

-97 SDKVRTVGEPI
+97 SDRVRTVGEPI
-108 AIVIAR
+108 AIVVAR

-125 VAVDYDPLPRGGG
+125 VAVDYDPLPAVVDMHEAAASDSPLLFEELGTNVMYET
-138 HAHRPQPPAPRCCS
+138 AQ
-152 TSWAPTWC
+152 SW
-160 TKRPSHGANDIDQTF
+160 GADVKQAIAD
-175 AEADHVFTRTFTQ
+175 ADHVFTRTFTQ

-202 ASYTPSDGRLE
+202 ASYTPSDDRLE

-231 LNIPFQNIRVRT
+231 LNIGFNNIRVRT

-268 MLGASVQWTED
+268 MLGAAVQWTED

-287 GHAREEDLTVE
+287 GHAREEDLVVE
-298 VAVNNDGT
+298 VAVKSDGT
-306 LLGIQADMVMDQGA
+306 LLGIRADMTMDQGA

-344 LEAYAFRGR
+344 LEAYEFRGR

-397 NLIDEDQPTKMI
+397 NLIDQDQPTKMI

-423 DRAVEMMDLD
+423 DRAVELMDLEG
-433 TFTTQQ
+433 FAARQ
-439 AAARAEGRLLG
+439 AAARSEGRLLG

-472 DLRGELSWARLEPT
+472 DLRGELAWARLEPT
-486 GDLTIASCQSPHGQ
+486 GDLTIASAQSPHGQ

-511 DELGVSLDRVRIVFG
+511 DELGVGLDRVRVVFG

-540 SRASMMAS
+540 SRASMMGA
-548 GAARAATAE
+548 GAARAAAAE
-557 IKTKVLAIAAERL
+557 VRAKVLAIAAERL

-578 IINGDISVRGTPG
+578 IADGNISVRGTPG
-591 HAVPLA
+591 HSVPLTG
-597 AIAQQGWFAPSSLP
+597 IAQQAWFAPSSLP
-611 EGMDQGFEVTVE
+611 EGMHQGIEVTVE

-642 DPDTGEITIPRYL
+642 DPDTGEITIPRYV
-655 VVEDCGEMIHPAI
+655 VVEDCGEMIHPVI

-677 AQGIAAVLFERHFY
+677 AQGIAAVLFERHCY
-691 DNIGNLLTTSLAD
+691 DEDGNLLTASLAD

-714 VIEVEHLEVEP
+714 VIEVEHMQVEP

-740 GAPAAVTNA
+740 GAPAAITNA

-756 LGIDICEQHLP
+756 LGIGIFEQHLP
-767 PQRCGSWLLASADKE
+767 PQRMQQLFTGTGA
-782 VRHGW
+782 

>member
-1 MAARLTGQS
+1 MTARLTGQS

-23 GRFTGNIRHP
+23 GRFIGNIRHP
-33 DLLYAAFVRSTMAH
+33 DLLHAAFVRSTMAH
-47 ARILG
+47 AQILG
-52 IDTTAAKAT
+52 IHTSDAKAT
-61 PDVVAVFTND
+61 PGVVAVFTDD
-71 DFTGVVNPI
+71 DFTGVINPI
-80 NIVGP
+80 TIVGP

-97 SDKVRTVGEPI
+97 AGKVRTVGEPL
-108 AIVIAR
+108 AIVVAR
-114 TRQAAADGAAA
+114 TRQAAVDGASA
-125 VAVDYDPLPRGGG
+125 VEVAYDPLPAVVDM
-138 HAHRPQPPAPRCCS
+138 HAASESDAPLLFEELG
-152 TSWAPTWC
+152 TNVVYETDQAW
-160 TKRPSHGANDIDQTF
+160 GADIEQTF
-175 AEADHVFTRTFTQ
+175 ADADRVFTRTFTQ

-213 IDIATKR
+213 IEIATKR

-231 LNIPFQNIRVRT
+231 LNIGFGNIRVRT

-268 MLGASVQWTED
+268 MLGATIQWTED

-287 GHAREEDLTVE
+287 GQAREEDLVVE
-298 VAVNNDGT
+298 VAVKSDGT
-306 LLGIQADMVMDQGA
+306 LVGIRADMTMDQGA

-344 LEAYAFRGR
+344 LDAYAFRGR

-380 DEIAAAL
+380 DEIAAEL

-397 NLIDEDQPTKMI
+397 NLIDQDQPTKMI

-423 DRAVEMMDLD
+423 DRAVELMDLD
-433 TFTTQQ
+433 GFAAQQ
-439 AAARAEGRLLG
+439 DVARAEGRLLG

-472 DLRGELSWARLEPT
+472 DLRGELAWARLEPT

-511 DELGVSLDRVRIVFG
+511 DELGVSIDQVRVVFG

-540 SRASMMAS
+540 SRASMMAA
-548 GAARAATAE
+548 GAARAAAA
-557 IKTKVLAIAAERL
+557 KVKDKVLAVAAERL

-578 IINGDISVRGTPG
+578 IVDGNVSVRGTPG
-591 HAVPLA
+591 HSVPLA
-597 AIAQQGWFAPSSLP
+597 GIAQQAWFAPSSLP
-611 EGMDQGFEVTVE
+611 NGMDQGIEVTVE

-642 DPDTGEITIPRYL
+642 DPDTGEITIPRYV

-668 VDGQIQGGV
+668 VEGQIQGGV
-677 AQGIAAVLFERHFY
+677 AQGIAAVLFERHHY
-691 DNIGNLLTTSLAD
+691 DQDGNLLTASLAD
-704 YLVPSAAEMP
+704 YLVPSAAEIP

-756 LGIDICEQHLP
+756 LGLDITEQHLP
-767 PQRCGSWLLASADKE
+767 PQRMRELLNAATS
-782 VRHGW
+782 

>member
-33 DLLYAAFVRSTMAH
+33 DLLHAAFVRSTMAH
-47 ARILG
+47 ADILS
-52 IDTTAAKAT
+52 IDTAEAKAT
-61 PDVVAVFTND
+61 AGVVAVLTND

-80 NIVGP
+80 TIVGP

-108 AIVIAR
+108 AIVVAR
-114 TRQAAADGAAA
+114 SRQAAADGAAA
-125 VAVDYDPLPRGGG
+125 VAVDYEPLPAVIDM
-138 HAHRPQPPAPRCCS
+138 HAASASDAPLLFEELG
-152 TSWAPTWC
+152 TNVVYETAQSW
-160 TKRPSHGANDIDQTF
+160 GDNIDQTF
-175 AEADHVFTRTFTQ
+175 ADADHMFTRTFKQ

-202 ASYTPSDGRLE
+202 AKYDPADERLE

-231 LNIPFQNIRVRT
+231 LNIPFNNIRVRT

-268 MLGASVQWTED
+268 ILRAAVQWTED

-298 VAVNNDGT
+298 VAVNSDGT
-306 LLGIQADMVMDQGA
+306 LLGIRADMVMDQGA

-380 DEIAAAL
+380 DEIAATL

-423 DRAVEMMDLD
+423 DRAVELMDLEG
-433 TFTTQQ
+433 FAAQQ
-439 AAARAEGRLLG
+439 AAARTEGKLLG

-472 DLRGELSWARLEPT
+472 DLRGELAWARLEPT
-486 GDLTIASCQSPHGQ
+486 GDLTIASAQSPHGQ

-511 DELGVSLDRVRIVFG
+511 DELGVSLDRVRVVFG

-540 SRASMMAS
+540 SRASMMGA
-548 GAARAATAE
+548 GAAMAAAAE
-557 IKTKVLAIAAERL
+557 VKAKVLDIAAERL

-578 IINGDISVRGTPG
+578 ILDGNISVRGTPG
-591 HAVPLA
+591 HAIPLA
-597 AIAQQGWFAPSSLP
+597 AIAQQAWFAPSSLP
-611 EGMDQGFEVTVE
+611 EGMDQGIEVTVE

-629 GWASATHCCWVEI
+629 GWASATHCCWAEI
-642 DPDTGEITIPRYL
+642 DPDTGEIAIPRYL

-691 DNIGNLLTTSLAD
+691 DEDGNLLTASFAD

-714 VIEVEHLEVEP
+714 VIDVEHLEVEP

-740 GAPAAVTNA
+740 GAPAAITNA

-756 LGIDICEQHLP
+756 LGISITEQYLP
-767 PQRCGSWLLASADKE
+767 PRRMRELLAN
-782 VRHGW
+782 VG

>member
-23 GRFTGNIRHP
+23 GRFVGNIRHP
-33 DLLYAAFVRSTMAH
+33 DLLHIAFVRSPVGH
-47 ARILG
+47 ADILG
-52 IDTTAAKAT
+52 NDIEAAENT
-61 PDVVAVFTND
+61 PGVVAVLTAD
-71 DFTGVVNPI
+71 HLEGVVAPI
-80 NIVGP
+80 AVAGP
-85 PELLGSPFTALA
+85 PELAVTPFTALA
-97 SDKVRTVGEPI
+97 SDRVRTVGEPI
-108 AIVIAR
+108 AVVVGR
-114 TRQAAADGAAA
+114 TRAAAADGAAA
-125 VAVDYDPLPRGGG
+125 VGVDFHPRPAVVDMHQAAADGAPLLFEELGTNVVYETK
-138 HAHRPQPPAPRCCS
+138 Q
-152 TSWAPTWC
+152 SW
-160 TKRPSHGANDIDQTF
+160 GADIDETF
-175 AEADHVFTRTFTQ
+175 AQADHVFARTFTQ

-194 PLEGRVMV
+194 PLEGRVLV
-202 ASYTPSDGRLE
+202 AGYTPSDGQL
-213 IDIATKR
+213 DIQMATKR
-220 PHAVKLNLAGL
+220 PHAVKLNLANLLGL
-231 LNIPFQNIRVRT
+231 PFSNIRVRT

-253 GQVGREDISVAAAAK
+253 GQLGRETICTAAAAVL
-268 MLGASVQWTED
+268 LGATVQWTED
-279 RTENLQMA
+279 RSENLQMA
-287 GHAREEDLTVE
+287 GHGREEDLVVE
-298 VAVNNDGT
+298 FAVQSDGT
-306 LLGIQADMVMDQGA
+306 LMGIRADMTMDQGA

-344 LEAYAFRGR
+344 MEAYAFRGR

-380 DEIAAAL
+380 DEIAAEL

-397 NLIDEDQPTKMI
+397 NLIDEDQPSKMI

-423 DRAVEMMDLD
+423 DRAVELMDLD
-433 TFTTQQ
+433 GFAAEQ

-472 DLRGELSWARLEPT
+472 DLRGELAWARLEPT

-511 DELGVSLDRVRIVFG
+511 DELGVSLDQVRVVFG

-540 SRASMMAS
+540 SRASMMAA
-548 GAARAATAE
+548 GAARAAAA
-557 IKTKVLAIAAERL
+557 KVKDKVLAVAAERL

-578 IINGDISVRGTPG
+578 IVDGNVSVRGTPG
-591 HAVPLA
+591 HSVPLA
-597 AIAQQGWFAPSSLP
+597 GIAQQAWFAPSSLP
-611 EGMDQGFEVTVE
+611 NGMDQGIEVTVE

-642 DPDTGEITIPRYL
+642 DPDTGEITIPRYV

-668 VDGQIQGGV
+668 VEGQIQGGV
-677 AQGIAAVLFERHFY
+677 AQGIAAVLFERHHY
-691 DNIGNLLTTSLAD
+691 DQDGNLLTASLAD

-749 VADAVRH
+749 AADAVRH
-756 LGIDICEQHLP
+756 LGLDITEQHLP
-767 PQRCGSWLLASADKE
+767 PQRMRELLNAATS
-782 VRHGW
+782 

>member
-1 MAARLTGQS
+1 MTARLTGQS

-23 GRFTGNIRHP
+23 GRFVGNIRHP
-33 DLLYAAFVRSTMAH
+33 DLLHIAFVRSPVGH
-47 ARILG
+47 ADILG
-52 IDTTAAKAT
+52 IDIEAAENT
-61 PDVVAVFTND
+61 PGVVAVLTAGHLEG
-71 DFTGVVNPI
+71 TVAPI
-80 NIVGP
+80 AVAGP
-85 PELLGSPFTALA
+85 PELAVTPFTALA
-97 SDKVRTVGEPI
+97 RDRVRTVGEPI
-108 AIVIAR
+108 AVVVGR
-114 TRQAAADGAAA
+114 TRAAAADGA
-125 VAVDYDPLPRGGG
+125 VAVGVDFRPRPAVVDMHQAATDGAPLLFEELGTNVVFETE
-138 HAHRPQPPAPRCCS
+138 Q
-152 TSWAPTWC
+152 SW
-160 TKRPSHGANDIDQTF
+160 GADIDETF
-175 AEADHVFTRTFTQ
+175 AQADHVFTRTFTQ

-194 PLEGRVMV
+194 PLEGRVLV
-202 ASYTPSDGRLE
+202 AGYTPSDGQLD
-213 IDIATKR
+213 IQIATKR
-220 PHAVKLNLAGL
+220 PHAVKLNLANLLGL
-231 LNIPFQNIRVRT
+231 PFSNIRVRT

-253 GQVGREDISVAAAAK
+253 GQLGRETICTAAAAVL
-268 MLGASVQWTED
+268 LGATVQWTED

-287 GHAREEDLTVE
+287 GHGREEDLVVE
-298 VAVNNDGT
+298 VAVQSDGT
-306 LLGIQADMVMDQGA
+306 LMGIRADMTMDQGA

-380 DEIAAAL
+380 DEIAAEL
-387 GIDRVEIRRR
+387 GLDRVEIRRR

-423 DRAVEMMDLD
+423 DRAVEMMDLEG
-433 TFTTQQ
+433 FAAEQ

-472 DLRGELSWARLEPT
+472 DLRGELASARLEPT
-486 GDLTIASCQSPHGQ
+486 GDLTISSSQSPHGQ

-511 DELGVSLDRVRIVFG
+511 DELGVGLDRVRIVFG

-540 SRASMMAS
+540 SRASMMGA
-548 GAARAATAE
+548 GAARAAAAE
-557 IKTKVLAIAAERL
+557 VKAKVLAIAAERL

-578 IINGDISVRGTPG
+578 IVDGDISVRGTPG
-591 HAVPLA
+591 HSIPLA
-597 AIAQQGWFAPSSLP
+597 GIAQQAWFAPSSLP
-611 EGMDQGFEVTVE
+611 DGMDQGIEASVE

-642 DPDTGEITIPRYL
+642 DAETGEITIPRYV
-655 VVEDCGEMIHPAI
+655 VVEDCGEMIHPDI

-691 DNIGNLLTTSLAD
+691 DPDGNLLTSSLAD

-714 VIEVEHLEVEP
+714 LIEVEHLEVEP

-740 GAPAAVTNA
+740 GAPAAITNA

-756 LGIDICEQHLP
+756 LGIEVTEQHLP
-767 PQRCGSWLLASADKE
+767 PQRMRQLLTTSKS
-782 VRHGW
+782 

>member
-10 VDRVEGPRLLRGE
+10 IDRVDGPRLLRGE
-23 GRFTGNIRHP
+23 GRFVGNARHP

-52 IDTTAAKAT
+52 VDTVAAKT
-61 PDVVAVFTND
+61 THGVVAVFTDD

-80 NIVGP
+80 VIVGP

-97 SDKVRTVGEPI
+97 ADKVRTVGEPI
-108 AIVIAR
+108 AVVVAH

-125 VAVDYDPLPRGGG
+125 VLVDYDPLPAVVDM
-138 HAHRPQPPAPRCCS
+138 HAAS
-152 TSWAPTWC
+152 TSDAPLLFEELGTNVVYETAQSWG
-160 TKRPSHGANDIDQTF
+160 PDIEQTF
-175 AEADHVFTRTFTQ
+175 TAADHVFTRTFSQ

-231 LNIPFQNIRVRT
+231 LNIPFGNIRVRT

-268 MLGASVQWTED
+268 MLGAAVQWTED

-287 GHAREEDLTVE
+287 GHGREEDLIVE
-298 VAVNNDGT
+298 IAVTNDGT
-306 LLGIQADMVMDQGA
+306 LLGIRADMTMDQGA

-365 RGPWAAETWVRERML
+365 RGPWAVETWVRERML
-380 DEIAAAL
+380 DEIAAEL
-387 GIDRVEIRRR
+387 GLDRVEIRRR
-397 NLIDEDQPTKMI
+397 NLIDQDQPTKMI

-423 DRAVEMMDLD
+423 DRAVEVMDLD
-433 TFTTQQ
+433 GFAAEQ
-439 AAARAEGRLLG
+439 AAARGDGRLLG

-472 DLRGELSWARLEPT
+472 DLRGELTWARLEPT
-486 GDLTIASCQSPHGQ
+486 GDLTIASAQSPHGQ

-511 DELGVSLDRVRIVFG
+511 DELGVGLDRVRIVFG
-526 DTDSTPFTVLGTGG
+526 DTDSTPFTLLGTGG
-540 SRASMMAS
+540 SRSSMMGA
-548 GAARAATAE
+548 GAARAAAAE
-557 IKTKVLAIAAERL
+557 VKAKVLAIAAERL

-578 IINGDISVRGTPG
+578 IVDGNISVRGTPDRSI
-591 HAVPLA
+591 PLA
-597 AIAQQGWFAPSSLP
+597 AIAQQAWFAPSSLP
-611 EGMDQGFEVTVE
+611 EGMDQGIEVTVE

-629 GWASATHCCWVEI
+629 GWASATHCCWVDI
-642 DPDTGEITIPRYL
+642 DPETGEITVPRYV
-655 VVEDCGEMIHPAI
+655 VVEDCGEMIHPEI
-668 VDGQIQGGV
+668 VEGQIQGGV
-677 AQGIAAVLFERHFY
+677 AQGIAAVLYERHFY
-691 DNIGNLLTTSLAD
+691 DQDGNLLTSSLAD
-704 YLVPSAAEMP
+704 YLVPSAAEIP
-714 VIEVEHLEVEP
+714 TIEIEHLEVEP

-756 LGIDICEQHLP
+756 LGIDVCEQHLP
-767 PQRCGSWLLASADKE
+767 PQRMRELLATAE
-782 VRHGW
+782 A

>member
-1 MAARLTGQS
+1 MTARFTGQS

-23 GRFTGNIRHP
+23 GRFVGNVRHP
-33 DLLYAAFVRSTMAH
+33 DLLHTAFVRSTMAH
-47 ARILG
+47 ARIVG
-52 IDTTAAKAT
+52 IHTSAAKAT
-61 PDVVAVFTND
+61 SGVVAVFTDD

-80 NIVGP
+80 TIAGP

-97 SDKVRTVGEPI
+97 SGKVRTVGEPL
-108 AIVIAR
+108 AIVVAR
-114 TRQAAADGAAA
+114 TRQAAIDGAAA
-125 VAVDYDPLPRGGG
+125 VAVDYDPLPAVVDM
-138 HAHRPQPPAPRCCS
+138 HAASASDAPLLFEELG
-152 TSWAPTWC
+152 TNVVYGTEQAW
-160 TKRPSHGANDIDQTF
+160 GADIEQTF
-175 AEADHVFTRTFTQ
+175 ADADRVFTRTFTQ

-202 ASYTPSDGRLE
+202 AAYTPSDGRLE
-213 IDIATKR
+213 IQIATKR

-231 LNIPFQNIRVRT
+231 LNIPFSNIRVRT

-253 GQVGREDISVAAAAK
+253 GQVGREEISVAAAAK
-268 MLGASVQWTED
+268 MLGAAIQWTED

-287 GHAREEDLTVE
+287 GHAREEDLVVE
-298 VAVNNDGT
+298 VAVDSDGT
-306 LLGIQADMVMDQGA
+306 LLGIRADMTMDQGA
-320 YPMPPYPSSLFCNLV
+320 YPMPPYPSTLFCNLV

-344 LEAYAFRGR
+344 LKAYAFRGR

-380 DEIAAAL
+380 DEIAAEL

-397 NLIDEDQPTKMI
+397 NLIDQDQPTKMI

-423 DRAVEMMDLD
+423 DRAVELMDLD
-433 TFTTQQ
+433 GFAAEQD
-439 AAARAEGRLLG
+439 AARAEGRLVG

-472 DLRGELSWARLEPT
+472 DLRGELIWARLEPT

-511 DELGVSLDRVRIVFG
+511 DEMGVSLDRVRVVFG
-526 DTDSTPFTVLGTGG
+526 DTDSTPFNVLGTGG
-540 SRASMMAS
+540 SRSSMMGA
-548 GAARAATAE
+548 GAAKAAAAE
-557 IKTKVLAIAAERL
+557 VRTKVLAIAAEQL

-578 IINGDISVRGTPG
+578 IIDGDISVRGTPG
-591 HAVPLA
+591 RSVPLA
-597 AIAQQGWFAPSSLP
+597 GIAQQAWFAPSSLP
-611 EGMDQGFEVTVE
+611 EGMDQGIEVTVE

-642 DPDTGEITIPRYL
+642 DPDTGEITIPRYV

-691 DNIGNLLTTSLAD
+691 DQDGNLLTASLAD

-714 VIEVEHLEVEP
+714 VIEVEHMEVEP

-740 GAPAAVTNA
+740 GAPAAITNA

-756 LGIDICEQHLP
+756 LGIDVCEQHLP
-767 PQRCGSWLLASADKE
+767 PQRMRELLATAT
-782 VRHGW
+782 G

>member
-1 MAARLTGQS
+1 MTARLTGQS

-23 GRFTGNIRHP
+23 GRFVGNIRHP
-33 DLLYAAFVRSTMAH
+33 DLLHIAFVRSPVGH
-47 ARILG
+47 ADILG
-52 IDTTAAKAT
+52 IDIEAAENT
-61 PDVVAVFTND
+61 PGVVAVLTADHFE
-71 DFTGVVNPI
+71 GVVAPI
-80 NIVGP
+80 AVAGP
-85 PELLGSPFTALA
+85 PELAVTPFTALA
-97 SDKVRTVGEPI
+97 RDRVRTVGEPI
-108 AIVIAR
+108 AVVVGR
-114 TRQAAADGAAA
+114 TRAAAADGAAA
-125 VAVDYDPLPRGGG
+125 VGVDFRPRPAVVDMHQAATDGAPLLFEELGTNVVYETE
-138 HAHRPQPPAPRCCS
+138 Q
-152 TSWAPTWC
+152 SW
-160 TKRPSHGANDIDQTF
+160 GADIDETLAQ
-175 AEADHVFTRTFTQ
+175 ADHVFTRTFTQ

-202 ASYTPSDGRLE
+202 ASFSPSDGQL
-213 IDIATKR
+213 DLQIATKR
-220 PHAVKLNLAGL
+220 PHAVKLNLANLLGL
-231 LNIPFQNIRVRT
+231 PFGSIRVRT
-243 GDIGGAFGSK
+243 GDIGGGLGSK
-253 GQVGREDISVAAAAK
+253 GQVGRETICTAAAAVL
-268 MLGASVQWTED
+268 LGGTVQWAED

-287 GHAREEDLTVE
+287 GHGREEDLIVE
-298 VAVNNDGT
+298 VALTSDGT
-306 LLGIQADMVMDQGA
+306 LLGIRADMTMDQGA

-380 DEIAAAL
+380 DEIAAEL
-387 GIDRVEIRRR
+387 GLDRVEIRRR

-423 DRAVEMMDLD
+423 DRAVEMMDLEG
-433 TFTTQQ
+433 FAAEQ
-439 AAARAEGRLLG
+439 AAARADGRLLG

-472 DLRGELSWARLEPT
+472 DLRGELASARLEPT
-486 GDLTIASCQSPHGQ
+486 GDLTISSSQSPHGQ

-511 DELGVSLDRVRIVFG
+511 DELGVGLDRVRIVFG

-540 SRASMMAS
+540 SRASMMGA
-548 GAARAATAE
+548 GAARAAAAE
-557 IKTKVLAIAAERL
+557 VKQKVLAIAAERL

-578 IINGDISVRGTPG
+578 IVDGNISVRGTPG
-591 HAVPLA
+591 RSVPLA
-597 AIAQQGWFAPSSLP
+597 GIAQQAWFAPSSLP
-611 EGMDQGFEVTVE
+611 DGMDQGIEATVE

-642 DPDTGEITIPRYL
+642 DVETGEIAIPRYV
-655 VVEDCGEMIHPAI
+655 VVEDCGEIIHPDI

-691 DNIGNLLTTSLAD
+691 DHDGNLLTSSLAD
-704 YLVPSAAEMP
+704 YLVPSAAEIP

-740 GAPAAVTNA
+740 GAPAAITNA

-756 LGIDICEQHLP
+756 LGIGVTEQHLP
-767 PQRCGSWLLASADKE
+767 PQRMRQLLTTAK
-782 VRHGW
+782 G